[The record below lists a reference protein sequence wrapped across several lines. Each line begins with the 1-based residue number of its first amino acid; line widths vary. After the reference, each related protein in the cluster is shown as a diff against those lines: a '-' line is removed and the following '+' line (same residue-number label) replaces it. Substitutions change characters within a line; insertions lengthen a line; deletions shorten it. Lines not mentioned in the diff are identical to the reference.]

1 MNSPIQTV
9 NFNLPVQWLHGQGY
23 AAKAGELL
31 KANHVK
37 APLVLTDPIVL
48 ATGIVE
54 PVLNSLTENGLNY
67 EVCDLFAAE
76 PTVKFF
82 DDVVKNLNLSRFDT
96 VVAVGGGSVL
106 DSAKALAVVAKYGGS
121 IRQYAGRDKIPARS
135 NWINLAIPTTAG
147 TGSEV
152 SDGAVFIDEEAGT
165 KFIMMSK
172 KVCPN
177 IALTD
182 PLMTKT
188 MPPGVTA
195 LSGVDAL
202 THAIESYTS
211 RFSDTASEMFALKA
225 IALISNYLPKAH
237 ANGSDM
243 EARNAMQMGATMAMI
258 SASNA
263 YCGLCH
269 SMAMPLCGLFHMPHG
284 QGCGMSLPF
293 VLKYNAAA
301 TPQKVQTV
309 LQTMGL
315 WDNGLPYSGALD
327 NGLTRLERFLNDLG
341 IVTKLS
347 HFKCTQQDLAHI
359 AKATLT
365 SIQCAP
371 NPRTP
376 TYDEI
381 VTLTQSFL

>member
-1 MNSPIQTV
+1 MDTTEKTI
-9 NFNLPVQWLHGQGY
+9 NFNLPTHWLHGLGY

-31 KANHVK
+31 AARHAK
-37 APLVLTDPIVL
+37 APLVLTDPIVRE
-48 ATGIVE
+48 TGNVE
-54 PVLNSLTENGLNY
+54 PVLASLKALGLKY
-67 EVCDLFAAE
+67 EICDLFATE

-82 DDVVKNLNLSRFDT
+82 DDTVKDLDLSRFDA

-106 DSAKALAVVAKYGGS
+106 DAAKALAVVAQFGGS
-121 IRQYAGRDKIPARS
+121 IRQYAGRDKVPQRP
-135 NWINLAIPTTAG
+135 NWVNISIPTTAG

-172 KVCPN
+172 RVCPS

-188 MPPGVTA
+188 MPPKVTA
-195 LSGVDAL
+195 YSGVDAL

-211 RFSDTASEMFALKA
+211 RFADTASELFALKA
-225 IALISNYLPKAH
+225 IALIGANLPKAY
-237 ANGSDM
+237 ANGNDM

-269 SMAMPLCGLFHMPHG
+269 SMAMPLCGRFHMAHG
-284 QGCGMSLPF
+284 QACSMSLPF
-293 VLKYNAAA
+293 VLKYNAAV

-309 LQTMGL
+309 LTAMHL
-315 WDNGLPYSGALD
+315 WPQGLPYPEALEQ
-327 NGLTRLERFLNDLG
+327 GLLGLEKFLNDLG
-341 IVTKLS
+341 IVTRLS
-347 HFKCTQQDLAHI
+347 RFNCTADDLEHI
-359 AKATLT
+359 ARATLT
-365 SIQCAP
+365 SLQCAP

-376 TYDEI
+376 THNEI
-381 VTLTQSFL
+381 VALAQSFM